1 MIIKEQH
8 KPWKS
13 YTPKVSE
20 RDLTECETVSRVLRV
35 MVLPLLI
42 SFHDKKKTS
51 SFCLVA
57 QVSTCLFIEETCPFS
72 MFWHTSPIFL
82 NGCPK

>member
-13 YTPKVSE
+13 YIPKVSE
-20 RDLTECETVSRVLRV
+20 RDLTECEDVSRVLRV
-35 MVLPLLI
+35 MVLPLLL
-42 SFHDKKKTS
+42 SFHNKKTS

-57 QVSTCLFIEETCPFS
+57 QASTCLFIEETCPFS
-72 MFWHTSPIFL
+72 LFWHKSPIFL